1 MGVVVITLGSEVM
14 RYLAGPDVN
23 VASIILRPGLTE
35 IFLGGSMLG
44 FMILRPSGLLDDWE
58 LDGLLF
64 NRWRRANETT
74 PLPAKEQ
81 APASNRLEATDV
93 VVDFGGFRALSSAGL
108 ESRGDEVVGLI
119 GPNGAGK
126 TTLLNV
132 ITGLVPAVS
141 GEVMLDD
148 AQLLGRP
155 SFEIARAGVVRTFQ
169 NLRLFGQL
177 TVRENVEVVA
187 ISSAKHRRSSTSAD
201 VASLLMTAGLWDIRD
216 RRASELDYG
225 NSRRLELARAA
236 AARPDFLLLD
246 EPTSGMS
253 DTESLAM
260 IEQVRNM
267 AAAVGAGVLVIDH
280 DLGFITG
287 ICDRIYC
294 LDQGYVIAHG
304 TPDEIKQDPSVR
316 AAYLGLPA
324 VAE

>member
-1 MGVVVITLGSEVM
+1 
-14 RYLAGPDVN
+14 
-23 VASIILRPGLTE
+23 
-35 IFLGGSMLG
+35 
-44 FMILRPSGLLDDWE
+44 
-58 LDGLLF
+58 
-64 NRWRRANETT
+64 
-74 PLPAKEQ
+74 
-81 APASNRLEATDV
+81 
-93 VVDFGGFRALSSAGL
+93 
-108 ESRGDEVVGLI
+108 
-119 GPNGAGK
+119 
-126 TTLLNV
+126 
-132 ITGLVPAVS
+132 
-141 GEVMLDD
+141 MLDD